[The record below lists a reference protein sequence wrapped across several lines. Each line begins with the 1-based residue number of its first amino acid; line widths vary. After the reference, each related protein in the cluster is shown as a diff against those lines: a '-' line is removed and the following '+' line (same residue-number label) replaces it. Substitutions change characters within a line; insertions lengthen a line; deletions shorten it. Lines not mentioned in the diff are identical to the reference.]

1 MSTDKNFSTA
11 DNNDPQPP
19 VEKQSASNN
28 PENSQQ
34 EPKYTQL
41 YGLEGADGKIS
52 LDPQASRGSQG
63 AEGKEEPHKRISQQF
78 DIDPKTHKSLLI
90 AQAIRNVLIIIP
102 ALIVL
107 VVFVCVFINVLVSA
121 PSGYDDLIL
130 VGMFSIAVIV
140 LPYMIHVI
148 LQVVA
153 FMRFRKSVKFRWIR
167 GVNIYG
173 LIVAPISEVTYVP
186 FMLERILRS
195 YSSAESSFTI
205 VGVIVALYE
214 VILGILTII
223 IMTNSIK
230 KTTQLSEKT
239 EGSSLEA
246 PLEDSKNNDSCP

>member
-41 YGLEGADGKIS
+41 YGFEGADGKMS

-78 DIDPKTHKSLLI
+78 DIDPNTREPLLI
-90 AQAIRNVLIIIP
+90 AQAIKNILIIIP
-102 ALIVL
+102 VLLML

-130 VGMFSIAVIV
+130 AGMFIIAVIA
-140 LPYMIHVI
+140 LPYMIHAI

-153 FMRFRKSVKFRWIR
+153 FMRFRRSVKFRWIR

-186 FMLERILRS
+186 FMLERILDPS
-195 YSSAESSFTI
+195 SSAESSFTI

-239 EGSSLEA
+239 EG
-246 PLEDSKNNDSCP
+246 

>member
-41 YGLEGADGKIS
+41 YGLESTDGKMS
-52 LDPQASRGSQG
+52 LDPQASPGFQG
-63 AEGKEEPHKRISQQF
+63 AEGKEEPHKRISKQF
-78 DIDPKTHKSLLI
+78 DIDPNTREPLLI

-102 ALIVL
+102 ALIML

-130 VGMFSIAVIV
+130 AGMFIIAVIA

-153 FMRFRKSVKFRWIR
+153 FMRFRRSVKFRWIR

-186 FMLERILRS
+186 FMLERILDPS
-195 YSSAESSFTI
+195 SSAESSFTI

-214 VILGILTII
+214 VILGILMIVV
-223 IMTNSIK
+223 MTNSIK
-230 KTTQLSEKT
+230 KTEKSSEQKQHEVS
-239 EGSSLEA
+239 EGVPDESL
-246 PLEDSKNNDSCP
+246 

>member
-19 VEKQSASNN
+19 VKKQSVSGNN
-28 PENSQQ
+28 PENARQ

-41 YGLEGADGKIS
+41 YGLEGTDGKIS
-52 LDPQASRGSQG
+52 LNPQASPGFQG

-78 DIDPKTHKSLLI
+78 DIDPNTREPLLI
-90 AQAIRNVLIIIP
+90 AQAIKNILIIIP
-102 ALIVL
+102 VFIML

-130 VGMFSIAVIV
+130 AGMFIIAVIA

-153 FMRFRKSVKFRWIR
+153 FMRFRRSVKFRWIR
-167 GVNIYG
+167 GANIYG

-186 FMLERILRS
+186 FMLERILDPS
-195 YSSAESSFTI
+195 SSAESSFTI
-205 VGVIVALYE
+205 VGVMVALYE
-214 VILGILTII
+214 VILGILMIVVT
-223 IMTNSIK
+223 TNSIK
-230 KTTQLSEKT
+230 KTDKSSEQKQHEVS
-239 EGSSLEA
+239 EGVPDESL
-246 PLEDSKNNDSCP
+246 

>member
-1 MSTDKNFSTA
+1 MSTDKNFSTSE
-11 DNNDPQPP
+11 NNDPQPP
-19 VEKQSASNN
+19 VEKQSASSNN

-52 LDPQASRGSQG
+52 LDPQASPGFQG

-78 DIDPKTHKSLLI
+78 DIDPNTREPLLI
-90 AQAIRNVLIIIP
+90 AQAIKNILIIIP
-102 ALIVL
+102 ALIIL

-130 VGMFSIAVIV
+130 AGIFIIAVIA
-140 LPYMIHVI
+140 LPYMIHII

-186 FMLERILRS
+186 FMLEQILDP
-195 YSSAESSFTI
+195 SSSTESSFTI

-214 VILGILTII
+214 VISGISMIVVT
-223 IMTNSIK
+223 TNSIK
-230 KTTQLSEKT
+230 KTTQLSGQKH
-239 EGSSLEA
+239 
-246 PLEDSKNNDSCP
+246 

>member
-19 VEKQSASNN
+19 AEKQGASNN
-28 PENSQQ
+28 PENARQ

-41 YGLEGADGKIS
+41 YGVEGADGKMS
-52 LDPQASRGSQG
+52 LDPQASPEPQG
-63 AEGKEEPHKRISQQF
+63 AEVKEEPHKRISQQF
-78 DIDPKTHKSLLI
+78 DIDPNTREPLLI

-102 ALIVL
+102 VLIML

-130 VGMFSIAVIV
+130 AGMFIIAVIA

-153 FMRFRKSVKFRWIR
+153 FMRFRRSVKFRWIR

-186 FMLERILRS
+186 FMLERILDPS
-195 YSSAESSFTI
+195 SSAESSFTI
-205 VGVIVALYE
+205 VGVILALYE
-214 VILGILTII
+214 VILGILMIVVT
-223 IMTNSIK
+223 TNSIK
-230 KTTQLSEKT
+230 KTDKSSEQKQHEVS
-239 EGSSLEA
+239 EGVPDESL
-246 PLEDSKNNDSCP
+246 

>member
-19 VEKQSASNN
+19 VEKQSVSGNN
-28 PENSQQ
+28 PENAHQ

-41 YGLEGADGKIS
+41 YGLEGADGKMS
-52 LDPQASRGSQG
+52 LDPQASPEPQG

-78 DIDPKTHKSLLI
+78 DIDPNTREPLLI

-102 ALIVL
+102 VLIIL

-130 VGMFSIAVIV
+130 AGMFIIAVIA
-140 LPYMIHVI
+140 LPYMIHII

-153 FMRFRKSVKFRWIR
+153 FMRFRRSVKFRWIR
-167 GVNIYG
+167 GANIYG

-186 FMLERILRS
+186 FMLERILDPS
-195 YSSAESSFTI
+195 SSAESSFTI

-214 VILGILTII
+214 VILGILMIVVT
-223 IMTNSIK
+223 TNSIK
-230 KTTQLSEKT
+230 KTTQLSGQKH
-239 EGSSLEA
+239 
-246 PLEDSKNNDSCP
+246 

>member
-19 VEKQSASNN
+19 GEKQSVSGNN
-28 PENSQQ
+28 PENAHQ

-41 YGLEGADGKIS
+41 YGVEGADGKMS
-52 LDPQASRGSQG
+52 LDPQASPEPQG

-78 DIDPKTHKSLLI
+78 DIDPNTREPLLI

-102 ALIVL
+102 ALI
-107 VVFVCVFINVLVSA
+107 
-121 PSGYDDLIL
+121 IL
-130 VGMFSIAVIV
+130 VFLVGGFIFGLIHEIDSISLTIITILNIIA
-140 LPYMIHVI
+140 LPYIVHVI

-167 GVNIYG
+167 GANIYG

-195 YSSAESSFTI
+195 YSSTESSLAI
-205 VGVIVALYE
+205 VGVMVALYE
-214 VILGILTII
+214 VILGILMII
-223 IMTNSIK
+223 VMTNSIK
-230 KTTQLSEKT
+230 KTDKSSEQKQHEVS
-239 EGSSLEA
+239 EGVPDESL
-246 PLEDSKNNDSCP
+246 

>member
-11 DNNDPQPP
+11 DNNDPRPLT
-19 VEKQSASNN
+19 EESGISGNN
-28 PENSQQ
+28 TENARQ

-41 YGLEGADGKIS
+41 YGVEGADGKMS
-52 LDPQASRGSQG
+52 LDPQASPEPQG
-63 AEGKEEPHKRISQQF
+63 AEGKEEPHERISKQF
-78 DIDPKTHKSLLI
+78 DIDPNTREPLLI

-102 ALIVL
+102 VLIML

-130 VGMFSIAVIV
+130 AGMFIIAVIA

-153 FMRFRKSVKFRWIR
+153 FMRFRRSVKFRWIR

-186 FMLERILRS
+186 FMLERILDPS
-195 YSSAESSFTI
+195 SSAESSFTI

-214 VILGILTII
+214 VILGILMIVVT
-223 IMTNSIK
+223 TNSIK
-230 KTTQLSEKT
+230 KTTQLSGQKH
-239 EGSSLEA
+239 
-246 PLEDSKNNDSCP
+246 

>member
-19 VEKQSASNN
+19 VEKQSESGNN

-41 YGLEGADGKIS
+41 YDSEGADGKMS
-52 LDPQASRGSQG
+52 LDPQASPEFQG
-63 AEGKEEPHKRISQQF
+63 AEVKEEPHKHISQQF
-78 DIDPKTHKSLLI
+78 DIDPNTREPLLI

-102 ALIVL
+102 ALIML
-107 VVFVCVFINVLVSA
+107 VF
-121 PSGYDDLIL
+121 L
-130 VGMFSIAVIV
+130 VGGFIATYGIDNTSQTIITILIIIA

-153 FMRFRKSVKFRWIR
+153 FMRFRRSVKFRWIR

-186 FMLERILRS
+186 FMLERILDPS
-195 YSSAESSFTI
+195 SSAESSFTI

-214 VILGILTII
+214 VILGILMIVVT
-223 IMTNSIK
+223 TNSIK
-230 KTTQLSEKT
+230 KTDKSSEQKQHEVS
-239 EGSSLEA
+239 EGVPDESL
-246 PLEDSKNNDSCP
+246 

>member
-41 YGLEGADGKIS
+41 YGLEGADGKMS
-52 LDPQASRGSQG
+52 QASPGFQG

-78 DIDPKTHKSLLI
+78 DIDPNTREPLLI
-90 AQAIRNVLIIIP
+90 AQAIKNILIIIP
-102 ALIVL
+102 ALI
-107 VVFVCVFINVLVSA
+107 
-121 PSGYDDLIL
+121 IL
-130 VGMFSIAVIV
+130 VFLVGGFIFGLIHEIDSISLTIITILNIIA
-140 LPYMIHVI
+140 LPYIVHVI

-195 YSSAESSFTI
+195 YSSTESSLAI
-205 VGVIVALYE
+205 VGVMVALYE
-214 VILGILTII
+214 VILGILMII
-223 IMTNSIK
+223 VMTNSIK
-230 KTTQLSEKT
+230 KTDKSSEQKQHEVS
-239 EGSSLEA
+239 EGVPDESL
-246 PLEDSKNNDSCP
+246 

>member
-19 VEKQSASNN
+19 VEKQSVSGNN
-28 PENSQQ
+28 TENSQQ

-41 YGLEGADGKIS
+41 YGLEGTDGKIS
-52 LDPQASRGSQG
+52 LDPQASPGFQG

-78 DIDPKTHKSLLI
+78 DIDPNTREPLLI
-90 AQAIRNVLIIIP
+90 AQAIKNILIIIP
-102 ALIVL
+102 ELIIL

-130 VGMFSIAVIV
+130 AGMFIIAVIA

-153 FMRFRKSVKFRWIR
+153 FMRFRRSVKFRWIR
-167 GVNIYG
+167 GANIYG

-186 FMLERILRS
+186 FMLERILDPS
-195 YSSAESSFTI
+195 SSAESSFTI

-214 VILGILTII
+214 VILGILMIVVT
-223 IMTNSIK
+223 TNSIK
-230 KTTQLSEKT
+230 KTDKSSEQKQHEVS
-239 EGSSLEA
+239 EGVPDESL
-246 PLEDSKNNDSCP
+246 

>member
-195 YSSAESSFTI
+195 YSSTQSSLAI
-205 VGVIVALYE
+205 VGVMVALYE
-214 VILGILTII
+214 VILGILMIVVT
-223 IMTNSIK
+223 TNSIK
-230 KTTQLSEKT
+230 KTDKSSEQKQHEVS
-239 EGSSLEA
+239 EGVPDESL
-246 PLEDSKNNDSCP
+246 

>member
-19 VEKQSASNN
+19 AEKQGASNN
-28 PENSQQ
+28 PVNSQQ

-41 YGLEGADGKIS
+41 YGLEGTDGKIS
-52 LDPQASRGSQG
+52 LDPQASPGFQG

-78 DIDPKTHKSLLI
+78 DIDPNTREPLLI
-90 AQAIRNVLIIIP
+90 AQAIKNVLIIIP
-102 ALIVL
+102 VLIML

-130 VGMFSIAVIV
+130 AGMFIIAVIA

-153 FMRFRKSVKFRWIR
+153 FMRFRRSVKFRWIR

-214 VILGILTII
+214 VILGILMIVVT
-223 IMTNSIK
+223 TNSIK
-230 KTTQLSEKT
+230 KTDKSSEQKQHEVS
-239 EGSSLEA
+239 EGVPDESL
-246 PLEDSKNNDSCP
+246 

>member
-11 DNNDPQPP
+11 DNNGPQPSTEEP
-19 VEKQSASNN
+19 RALGNN
-28 PENSQQ
+28 PKNAHL

-41 YGLEGADGKIS
+41 YGLEGIEGKMS
-52 LDPQASRGSQG
+52 LEPQASSEPQG
-63 AEGKEEPHKRISQQF
+63 AEGKEEPYQHTPKQF
-78 DIDPKTHKSLLI
+78 DIDPKTRKSLLI

-102 ALIVL
+102 VL
-107 VVFVCVFINVLVSA
+107 VLLFTFIQAAIYIMVSER
-121 PSGYDDLIL
+121 DE
-130 VGMFSIAVIV
+130 FSDFIFAIVAIATVVV
-140 LPYMIHVI
+140 LPYMIHII
-148 LQVVA
+148 LQIIA

-214 VILGILTII
+214 IILGILTII

-230 KTTQLSEKT
+230 KTTQLSGQKH
-239 EGSSLEA
+239 
-246 PLEDSKNNDSCP
+246 

>member
-1 MSTDKNFSTA
+1 MSTDKNFSAA

-19 VEKQSASNN
+19 AEKQGASNN

-52 LDPQASRGSQG
+52 LESQASPEPQG
-63 AEGKEEPHKRISQQF
+63 AEGKEEPHKHISQQF
-78 DIDPKTHKSLLI
+78 DIDPDTHENLLI

-102 ALIVL
+102 VLIML

-130 VGMFSIAVIV
+130 AGMFIIAVIA

-153 FMRFRKSVKFRWIR
+153 FMRFRRSVKFRWIR

-186 FMLERILRS
+186 FMLERILDPS
-195 YSSAESSFTI
+195 SSAESSFTI
-205 VGVIVALYE
+205 VGVMVALYE
-214 VILGILTII
+214 VILGILMIVVT
-223 IMTNSIK
+223 TNSIK
-230 KTTQLSEKT
+230 KTEKSSEQKQHEVS
-239 EGSSLEA
+239 EGVPDESL
-246 PLEDSKNNDSCP
+246 

>member
-41 YGLEGADGKIS
+41 YGLEGADGKMS
-52 LDPQASRGSQG
+52 QASPGSHG

-102 ALIVL
+102 ALI
-107 VVFVCVFINVLVSA
+107 
-121 PSGYDDLIL
+121 IL
-130 VGMFSIAVIV
+130 VFLVGWFIFGLIHEIDNISLTIITILNIIA
-140 LPYMIHVI
+140 LPYIVHVI

-173 LIVAPISEVTYVP
+173 LIVAPISEVIYVP
-186 FMLERILRS
+186 FMLERILDPS
-195 YSSAESSFTI
+195 SSAESSFTI

>member
-11 DNNDPQPP
+11 DNNDPRPP
-19 VEKQSASNN
+19 AEKQSASNN

-41 YGLEGADGKIS
+41 YGLEGADGKMS
-52 LDPQASRGSQG
+52 LDPQASPEFQG
-63 AEGKEEPHKRISQQF
+63 AEVKEEPHKRISQQF

-173 LIVAPISEVTYVP
+173 LIVAPISEVIYVP
-186 FMLERILRS
+186 FMLGRLLDPS
-195 YSSAESSFTI
+195 SSAESSFTI

-239 EGSSLEA
+239 EG
-246 PLEDSKNNDSCP
+246 

>member
-41 YGLEGADGKIS
+41 YGLEGADGKMS
-52 LDPQASRGSQG
+52 LDPQASPGSQG

-78 DIDPKTHKSLLI
+78 DIGPNTREPLLI

-102 ALIVL
+102 VLIML

-130 VGMFSIAVIV
+130 AGMFIIAVIA

-186 FMLERILRS
+186 FMLERILDPS
-195 YSSAESSFTI
+195 SSAESSFTI

-214 VILGILTII
+214 VILGILMIVVT
-223 IMTNSIK
+223 TNSIK
-230 KTTQLSEKT
+230 KTTQLSGQKH
-239 EGSSLEA
+239 
-246 PLEDSKNNDSCP
+246 

>member
-19 VEKQSASNN
+19 AEKQGASNN
-28 PENSQQ
+28 PVNSQQ

-41 YGLEGADGKIS
+41 YGLEGTDGKMS
-52 LDPQASRGSQG
+52 LDPQASPGFQG

-78 DIDPKTHKSLLI
+78 DIDPNTREPLLI
-90 AQAIRNVLIIIP
+90 AQAIKNILIIIP
-102 ALIVL
+102 ALIIL

-130 VGMFSIAVIV
+130 AGMFIIAVIA

-148 LQVVA
+148 LQIVA

-173 LIVAPISEVTYVP
+173 LIVAPISEATCVS
-186 FMLERILRS
+186 FMLGMVLAP
-195 YSSAESSFTI
+195 SSI
-205 VGVIVALYE
+205 VGFIAALYE
-214 VILGILTII
+214 IILGISMIVV
-223 IMTNSIK
+223 MTNSIK
-230 KTTQLSEKT
+230 KTEQ
-239 EGSSLEA
+239 
-246 PLEDSKNNDSCP
+246 PLEQKQHEVSEGVPDESL

>member
-19 VEKQSASNN
+19 VKKQSASGNN
-28 PENSQQ
+28 PVNSQQ

-41 YGLEGADGKIS
+41 YGLEGTDGKMS
-52 LDPQASRGSQG
+52 LDPQASPGFQG

-78 DIDPKTHKSLLI
+78 DIDPNTREPLLI
-90 AQAIRNVLIIIP
+90 AQAIKNILIIIP
-102 ALIVL
+102 ELIIL

-130 VGMFSIAVIV
+130 AGMFIIAVIA

-153 FMRFRKSVKFRWIR
+153 FMRFRRSVKFRWIR
-167 GVNIYG
+167 GANIYG

-186 FMLERILRS
+186 FMLERILDPS
-195 YSSAESSFTI
+195 SSAESSLAI
-205 VGVIVALYE
+205 VGVMVALYE
-214 VILGILTII
+214 AILGILMIVVT
-223 IMTNSIK
+223 TNSIK
-230 KTTQLSEKT
+230 KTEKSSEQKQHEVS
-239 EGSSLEA
+239 EGVPDESL
-246 PLEDSKNNDSCP
+246 

>member
-19 VEKQSASNN
+19 VEKQSAS
-28 PENSQQ
+28 PVNSQQ

-52 LDPQASRGSQG
+52 LESQASPGFQG

-78 DIDPKTHKSLLI
+78 DIDPNTREPLLI

-102 ALIVL
+102 VLIIL

-130 VGMFSIAVIV
+130 AGIFIIAVIA
-140 LPYMIHVI
+140 LPYMIHII
-148 LQVVA
+148 LQVAA
-153 FMRFRKSVKFRWIR
+153 FMRFRRSVKFRWIR
-167 GVNIYG
+167 GANIYC

-186 FMLERILRS
+186 FMLERILDPS
-195 YSSAESSFTI
+195 SSAESSFTI
-205 VGVIVALYE
+205 AGFIAALYE
-214 VILGILTII
+214 IILGILMIVVT
-223 IMTNSIK
+223 TNSIK
-230 KTTQLSEKT
+230 KTDKSSEQKQH
-239 EGSSLEA
+239 EVSERVPDESL
-246 PLEDSKNNDSCP
+246 